1 MKGRR
6 IGLPANLRNLDDD
19 SEQALA
25 GAVEAFKKAGATI
38 VDVTLPQS
46 FFQASYDWVPLC
58 AVEAAVAHAET
69 YPKHAGDYGPVL
81 AGLLDTGLKLSGLDL
96 QRLLLRRATLKGELD
111 KLLASVDLLLLPVME
126 RAVWSL
132 EALAAGGREV
142 EAVAGRLR
150 GRQLRRAV
158 QQLRTSLAPALYGE
172 GEQTLAAAA
181 VQALEQHRKLLV
193 CSDAAAG
200 ALLESRLENLPGA
213 EKVFDFGAMS
223 YANTALTAR
232 LSRKLRKAPQ
242 AEPAR
247 TLARV
252 QVMQKLT
259 GAALTV
265 GCVELPQS
273 RLLLVGGKKGC
284 WLRCLASD
292 ENPGLWLLD
301 MLRRAACGL
310 PQAGG
315 TNWQPYGRAVPD
327 AALTP
332 ASLTAE
338 QSASPRP
345 KRRRLGKA
353 LVVLLLLALA
363 ALAAGWYYTGGDLA
377 ALPQKLQSLG
387 AESLPHAGAKLV

>member
-1 MKGRR
+1 MTNKEER
-6 IGLPANLRNLDDD
+6 PAGCVLRLFGAP
-19 SEQALA
+19 EQTVQK
-25 GAVEAFKKAGATI
+25 AVEA
-38 VDVTLPQS
+38 LPDTWQGT
-46 FFQASYDWVPLC
+46 VHC
-58 AVEAAVAHAET
+58 RTRGAET
-69 YPKHAGDYGPVL
+69 LVA
-81 AGLLDTGLKLSGLDL
+81 L
-96 QRLLLRRATLKGELD
+96 QSST
-111 KLLASVDLLLLPVME
+111 PQ
-126 RAVWSL
+126 
-132 EALAAGGREV
+132 
-142 EAVAGRLR
+142 
-150 GRQLRRAV
+150 QLHRAV

-200 ALLESRLENLPGA
+200 MLLESRLENLPGA

-223 YANTALTAR
+223 YANTALTTR

-252 QVMQKLT
+252 QAMQRMT
-259 GAALTV
+259 SAALV
-265 GCVELPQS
+265 AGCAELPQS

-284 WLRCLASD
+284 WLRCTAMD

-332 ASLTAE
+332 AVLADAPPTT
-338 QSASPRP
+338 PNP
-345 KRRRLGKA
+345 KRHRLGKA

>member
-1 MKGRR
+1 MTNKEER
-6 IGLPANLRNLDDD
+6 PAGCVLRLFGAP
-19 SEQALA
+19 EQTVQK
-25 GAVEAFKKAGATI
+25 AVEA
-38 VDVTLPQS
+38 LPDTWQGTVHCRS
-46 FFQASYDWVPLC
+46 RG
-58 AVEAAVAHAET
+58 AET
-69 YPKHAGDYGPVL
+69 LVA
-81 AGLLDTGLKLSGLDL
+81 L
-96 QRLLLRRATLKGELD
+96 QSST
-111 KLLASVDLLLLPVME
+111 PQ
-126 RAVWSL
+126 
-132 EALAAGGREV
+132 
-142 EAVAGRLR
+142 
-150 GRQLRRAV
+150 QLHRAV
-158 QQLRTSLAPALYGE
+158 QQLRTSLALALYGE

-193 CSDAAAG
+193 CSDTAAG
-200 ALLESRLENLPGA
+200 ALLETRLENLPGA

-315 TNWQPYGRAVPD
+315 TNV
-327 AALTP
+327 AALWQSRAGCSPDPCLPHGGTP
-332 ASLTAE
+332 AP
-338 QSASPRP
+338 PRP

-387 AESLPHAGAKLV
+387 AESLPHAGARLV

>member
-1 MKGRR
+1 MTKEEKC
-6 IGLPANLRNLDDD
+6 PAGCVLRLFGAP
-19 SEQALA
+19 EQTVQK
-25 GAVEAFKKAGATI
+25 AVEA
-38 VDVTLPQS
+38 LPDTWQGTVHCRS
-46 FFQASYDWVPLC
+46 RG
-58 AVEAAVAHAET
+58 AET
-69 YPKHAGDYGPVL
+69 LVA
-81 AGLLDTGLKLSGLDL
+81 L
-96 QRLLLRRATLKGELD
+96 QSST
-111 KLLASVDLLLLPVME
+111 PQ
-126 RAVWSL
+126 
-132 EALAAGGREV
+132 
-142 EAVAGRLR
+142 
-150 GRQLRRAV
+150 QLHRAV

-181 VQALEQHRKLLV
+181 VQALEQHHKLLV

-200 ALLESRLENLPGA
+200 MLLESRLENLSGA

-223 YANTALTAR
+223 YANTALTTR
-232 LSRKLRKAPQ
+232 LSRKLRKSPQ

-252 QVMQKLT
+252 QAMQRMT
-259 GAALTV
+259 SAALV
-265 GCVELPQS
+265 AGCAELPQS

-284 WLRCLASD
+284 WLRCVAPD
-292 ENPGLWLLD
+292 ENLGLWLLD

-315 TNWQPYGRAVPD
+315 TSWQPYGRAVPD

-332 ASLTAE
+332 ASLA
-338 QSASPRP
+338 AAPPAPPRP
-345 KRRRLGKA
+345 KRHRLGKA
-353 LVVLLLLALA
+353 LAVLLLLALA

>member
-1 MKGRR
+1 MSKEEKR
-6 IGLPANLRNLDDD
+6 PAGCVLRLFGAP
-19 SEQALA
+19 EQTVQK
-25 GAVEAFKKAGATI
+25 AVEALQDNWQGT
-38 VDVTLPQS
+38 VHCRTRG
-46 FFQASYDWVPLC
+46 
-58 AVEAAVAHAET
+58 AET
-69 YPKHAGDYGPVL
+69 LVAL
-81 AGLLDTGLKLSGLDL
+81 QSDTAQQLH
-96 QRLLLRRATLKGELD
+96 RAI
-111 KLLASVDLLLLPVME
+111 
-126 RAVWSL
+126 
-132 EALAAGGREV
+132 
-142 EAVAGRLR
+142 
-150 GRQLRRAV
+150 QL
-158 QQLRTSLAPALYGE
+158 LRTSLAPALYGE

-200 ALLESRLENLPGA
+200 ALLETRLENLPGA
-213 EKVFDFGAMS
+213 EKVFDFGTMS
-223 YANTALTAR
+223 YADAALTAR

-252 QVMQKLT
+252 QAVQRLT
-259 GAALTV
+259 GAAMAV

-284 WLRCLASD
+284 WLRCVPPD

-315 TNWQPYGRAVPD
+315 TSWQPYGRAVPD

-332 ASLTAE
+332 AALA
-338 QSASPRP
+338 AAPPAPPRP
-345 KRRRLGKA
+345 KRHRLGKV
-353 LVVLLLLALA
+353 LGLLLLLVLA
-363 ALAAGWYYTGGDLA
+363 ALAAGWYYTDGNLA

-387 AESLPHAGAKLV
+387 ANSLPHAGAKLV

>member
-1 MKGRR
+1 MTKEEKC
-6 IGLPANLRNLDDD
+6 PAGCVLRLFGAP
-19 SEQALA
+19 EQTVQK
-25 GAVEAFKKAGATI
+25 AVEA
-38 VDVTLPQS
+38 LPDTWQGTVHCRS
-46 FFQASYDWVPLC
+46 RG
-58 AVEAAVAHAET
+58 AET
-69 YPKHAGDYGPVL
+69 LVA
-81 AGLLDTGLKLSGLDL
+81 L
-96 QRLLLRRATLKGELD
+96 QSST
-111 KLLASVDLLLLPVME
+111 PQ
-126 RAVWSL
+126 
-132 EALAAGGREV
+132 
-142 EAVAGRLR
+142 
-150 GRQLRRAV
+150 QLHRAV

-193 CSDAAAG
+193 CSDTAAG
-200 ALLESRLENLPGA
+200 MLLESRLENLPGA
-213 EKVFDFGAMS
+213 DKVFDFGAMS
-223 YANTALTAR
+223 YANTALTTR
-232 LSRKLRKAPQ
+232 LSRKLRKSPQ

-252 QVMQKLT
+252 QAMQRMT
-259 GAALTV
+259 GAALV
-265 GCVELPQS
+265 AGCAELPQS

-292 ENPGLWLLD
+292 ENLGLWLLD

-332 ASLTAE
+332 AALA
-338 QSASPRP
+338 AAPPAPPRP
-345 KRRRLGKA
+345 KHRRLGKA

>member
-1 MKGRR
+1 MTKEEKCPVGCV
-6 IGLPANLRNLDDD
+6 LRLFGAP
-19 SEQALA
+19 EQTVQK
-25 GAVEAFKKAGATI
+25 AVEA
-38 VDVTLPQS
+38 LPDTWQGTVHCRS
-46 FFQASYDWVPLC
+46 RG
-58 AVEAAVAHAET
+58 AET
-69 YPKHAGDYGPVL
+69 LMA
-81 AGLLDTGLKLSGLDL
+81 L
-96 QRLLLRRATLKGELD
+96 QST
-111 KLLASVDLLLLPVME
+111 PQ
-126 RAVWSL
+126 
-132 EALAAGGREV
+132 
-142 EAVAGRLR
+142 
-150 GRQLRRAV
+150 QLHRAV
-158 QQLRTSLAPALYGE
+158 QQLRTSLAPELYGE

-193 CSDAAAG
+193 CSDTAAG
-200 ALLESRLENLPGA
+200 ALLETRLENLPGA

-252 QVMQKLT
+252 QAMQRMT
-259 GAALTV
+259 GAALAV

-273 RLLLVGGKKGC
+273 RLLLVGSKKGC

-301 MLRRAACGL
+301 LLRRAACGL

-315 TNWQPYGRAVPD
+315 TSWQPYGKAVPD

-332 ASLTAE
+332 ASLAAAPPA
-338 QSASPRP
+338 QPHP

-353 LVVLLLLALA
+353 LAVLLLLALA
-363 ALAAGWYYTGGDLA
+363 GLAAGWYYTGGDLA